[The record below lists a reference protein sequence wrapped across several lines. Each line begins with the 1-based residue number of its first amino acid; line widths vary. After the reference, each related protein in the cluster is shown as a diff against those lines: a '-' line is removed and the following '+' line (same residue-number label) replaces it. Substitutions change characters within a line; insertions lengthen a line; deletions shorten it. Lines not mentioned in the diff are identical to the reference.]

1 MLNSKDKKSN
11 QKQSHEMIIIKT
23 RTTLEETPVAKD
35 HKQSEQFSA
44 LPPIQN
50 LAIKDR
56 HPSSSSS
63 LNGL

>member
-1 MLNSKDKKSN
+1 
-11 QKQSHEMIIIKT
+11 MIMIKT